1 MKLIKL
7 LMELLSIGL
16 RRGAAVSKP
25 LLIGIRSDELITRA
39 RPMVVMK
46 NLIIA
51 LSLLVSGAAL
61 AEAQLGKDYSLL
73 NPAQPTSTKKIEV
86 LEFFFY
92 GCSHCFHLHPLLSAW
107 EKTMPKDVELTLV
120 PTIFRDSWEPM
131 ANTFYALESMG
142 QQRQL
147 HDALY
152 RAWNEENLALTE
164 ADKIADFVAKRGVDR
179 AKFTAAYNSFSM
191 KSKVTRA
198 KQMIRSY
205 GISGTPTL
213 VVDGKYVIE
222 GLQPEDAIRT
232 LKEVIVMAR
241 KAHRGK

>member
-1 MKLIKL
+1 MNSL
-7 LMELLSIGL
+7 
-16 RRGAAVSKP
+16 
-25 LLIGIRSDELITRA
+25 IRSL
-39 RPMVVMK
+39 VVAV
-46 NLIIA
+46 A
-51 LSLLVSGAAL
+51 LFISGAAL
-61 AEAQLGKDYSLL
+61 ADAQLGKDYSLL
-73 NPAQPTSTKKIEV
+73 NPAQPTGTKKIEV

-107 EKTMPKDVELTLV
+107 EKTMPRDVELTFV

-142 QQRQL
+142 QQQQL

-152 RAWNEENLALTE
+152 RAWNEENLALTD
-164 ADKIADFVAKRGVDR
+164 ADKIADFVTKHGVDR

-191 KSKVTRA
+191 QSKVTRA

-205 GISGTPTL
+205 GINGTPTL

-222 GLQPEDAIRT
+222 GLQPEDTIRA

-241 KAHRGK
+241 KAHRS

>member
-1 MKLIKL
+1 MNSL
-7 LMELLSIGL
+7 
-16 RRGAAVSKP
+16 
-25 LLIGIRSDELITRA
+25 IRSL
-39 RPMVVMK
+39 VVAV
-46 NLIIA
+46 A
-51 LSLLVSGAAL
+51 LFISGAAL
-61 AEAQLGKDYSLL
+61 ADAQLGKDYSLL
-73 NPAQPTSTKKIEV
+73 NPAQPTGTKKIEV

-107 EKTMPKDVELTLV
+107 EKTMPKDVELTFV

-142 QQRQL
+142 QQQQL

-152 RAWNEENLALTE
+152 RAWNEENLALTD
-164 ADKIADFVAKRGVDR
+164 ADNIADFVAKHGVDR
-179 AKFTAAYNSFSM
+179 AKFSAAYNSFAM
-191 KSKVTRA
+191 QSKVTRA

-205 GISGTPTL
+205 GINGTPTL

-222 GLQPEDAIRT
+222 GLQPEDTIRA

-241 KAHRGK
+241 KAHRS